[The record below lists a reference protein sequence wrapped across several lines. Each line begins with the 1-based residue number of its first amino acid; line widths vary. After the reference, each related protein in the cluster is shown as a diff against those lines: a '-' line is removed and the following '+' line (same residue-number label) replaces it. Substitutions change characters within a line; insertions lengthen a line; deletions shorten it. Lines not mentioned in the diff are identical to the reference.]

1 METTTKLILPSSVDH
16 KTNGLLVQKK
26 HGKELIESETY
37 QLLQKTKFKPEVL
50 NWSSGKAF
58 ASKWKNVVYTCFVA
72 IFVVCLTLLSMG
84 KLSFESMFFIQ
95 ILNVIFLIMSILSL
109 SFRGKLN
116 NEISKEEYEGIRL
129 LCIYHKPTLEYVS
142 AQMKQHGMLIM
153 KDLMYIDFYNRYHLA
168 QKLLELDDQIVER
181 QKIRQMTANML

>member
-1 METTTKLILPSSVDH
+1 METTTKLILPSSVDL
-16 KTNGLLVQKK
+16 KTNGLLVFKE

-50 NWSSGKAF
+50 NWSGGKAF
-58 ASKWKNVVYTCFVA
+58 ASKWKKIIYTVFTT
-72 IFVVCLTLLSMG
+72 IFVGGIALLSQG
-84 KLSFESMFFIQ
+84 
-95 ILNVIFLIMSILSL
+95 ILNIDGMFGIQFFNIILTTSAILSL

-153 KDLMYIDFYNRYHLA
+153 KDLMYIDFYNRHHLA
-168 QKLLELDDQIVER
+168 QKLLELDGQIVER